1 MSTGLVTVRSM
12 MVLLYLRKSIFKR
25 RTVDRTDMITQIPIQ
40 QRQSSME
47 ESNTNRDR
55 RTRYPHSPIASPR
68 YQVRMCWLTTRNM
81 ARQTKS
87 PYLWPHPFGTWQRV
101 RLLGCGSTSSRA
113 FLGQPIWDRHYWR
126 CGI

>member
-47 ESNTNRDR
+47 ESNTNRD
-55 RTRYPHSPIASPR
+55 
-68 YQVRMCWLTTRNM
+68 
-81 ARQTKS
+81 
-87 PYLWPHPFGTWQRV
+87 
-101 RLLGCGSTSSRA
+101 
-113 FLGQPIWDRHYWR
+113 
-126 CGI
+126 